1 MQSKE
6 AETKSTTFHFV
17 NGCTAWLVG
26 RPSLALML
34 PGCPAYVCLSTWSS
48 WAACKWHTLH
58 MKLEIIFQFTN
69 ETFHT
74 QLQIRGNFKVCD
86 CRNRTPWRAVVNRLE
101 GQGSKREGVQYR
113 FHIACWPAQ
122 LQSSFAMCSASRST
136 PLPSDNCAAAAAAA
150 PCVFLGTFR
159 HFWLLFFGEANSRR
173 KLQTKVNAKSGDRAA
188 VSPRKLLTQDQRRA
202 LSVSVISCAKSA
214 HRQHTLRT
222 PTAPY
227 IPTLLSATW
236 RATAHYKWII
246 YARVHLQMDRVGAD
260 DGDGNGAGTG
270 AARSANRTKY
280 CGRRQQRGPG
290 QCQMSCGSVSL
301 VP

>member
-1 MQSKE
+1 MLASSVAIVICNVLCKPFYP
-6 AETKSTTFHFV
+6 STF
-17 NGCTAWLVG
+17 W
-26 RPSLALML
+26 
-34 PGCPAYVCLSTWSS
+34 
-48 WAACKWHTLH
+48 
-58 MKLEIIFQFTN
+58 
-69 ETFHT
+69 
-74 QLQIRGNFKVCD
+74 QLC
-86 CRNRTPWRAVVNRLE
+86 C
-101 GQGSKREGVQYR
+101 
-113 FHIACWPAQ
+113 C
-122 LQSSFAMCSASRST
+122 CS
-136 PLPSDNCAAAAAAA
+136 CI
-150 PCVFLGTFR
+150 FLGTFR